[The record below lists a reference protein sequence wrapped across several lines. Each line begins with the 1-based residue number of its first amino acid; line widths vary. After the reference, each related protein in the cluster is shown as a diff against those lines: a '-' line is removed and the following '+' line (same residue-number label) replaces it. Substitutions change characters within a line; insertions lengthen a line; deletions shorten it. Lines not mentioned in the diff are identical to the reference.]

1 MWTVSC
7 LALAVNSFKTVKWGS
22 NCPLS
27 QQQLDLMHLLIL
39 RERKTIKMF
48 NHSFCIGFA
57 PYLCLEEMPTNWIY
71 SLWFGF
77 TSFLAKFPASSFAF
91 MHFFSFYS
99 FWIYMLK
106 LNCMID
112 YMTTK
117 LDFLPQDP
125 HLKSVVLFFFIFTG
139 CSLKMCKVMEQQ
151 GQTRLNLK
159 PQSCLKPGIK
169 LSCWINLF
177 TF

>member
-1 MWTVSC
+1 MDWKCCARNIGKICPVGIHMFQIQWSTFEYDLCYLNSVSPFSRKNLPNCKMKKEEVLMWTVSC

-27 QQQLDLMHLLIL
+27 QQQLDLMHVLIL

-77 TSFLAKFPASSFAF
+77 TSFFGQNSCFYFCIYALL
-91 MHFFSFYS
+91 FFSFFFNLHVKAQVQY
-99 FWIYMLK
+99 WL
-106 LNCMID
+106 
-112 YMTTK
+112 
-117 LDFLPQDP
+117 LD
-125 HLKSVVLFFFIFTG
+125 H
-139 CSLKMCKVMEQQ
+139 
-151 GQTRLNLK
+151 
-159 PQSCLKPGIK
+159 
-169 LSCWINLF
+169 
-177 TF
+177 